1 MIVDNGDMYILVNED
16 GFPTGVLFVERG
28 FDILKL
34 KDMTITD
41 ALIYLDKNN
50 ISALY
55 RGCVKGTLRFKQYDS
70 EVEKLQTKKN
80 WKEIVTPKEVKEND

>member
-1 MIVDNGDMYILVNED
+1 MIVENGDMYIPINEE
-16 GFPTGVLFVERG
+16 GFPVGVLFVERG

-41 ALIYLDKNN
+41 ALVYFDKND

-55 RGCVKGTLRFKQYDS
+55 RGGVKGTLRFKQ
-70 EVEKLQTKKN
+70 
-80 WKEIVTPKEVKEND
+80 

>member
-1 MIVDNGDMYILVNED
+1 MIVDNGDMYISVNED

-50 ISALY
+50 ISVLY
-55 RGCVKGTLRFKQYDS
+55 RGGSKGTLRFKQYDS
-70 EVEKLQTKKN
+70 EVEK
-80 WKEIVTPKEVKEND
+80 

>member
-1 MIVDNGDMYILVNED
+1 MIVDSGDMYIPVNNE
-16 GFPTGVLFVERG
+16 GFPVGVLFVERG

-34 KDMTITD
+34 KGMTITD

-55 RGCVKGTLRFKQYDS
+55 RGGVEGTLKF
-70 EVEKLQTKKN
+70 
-80 WKEIVTPKEVKEND
+80 KEN

>member
-1 MIVDNGDMYILVNED
+1 MIVDNGDMYITVNED

-41 ALIYLDKNN
+41 ALIYLDKKN
-50 ISALY
+50 ISVLY
-55 RGCVKGTLRFKQYDS
+55 RGGCKGTLCFKQYDS
-70 EVEKLQTKKN
+70 EVEK
-80 WKEIVTPKEVKEND
+80 

>member
-1 MIVDNGDMYILVNED
+1 MIVDNGDVYIPVD
-16 GFPTGVLFVERG
+16 SKGFPIGVLFVERG

-55 RGCVKGTLRFKQYDS
+55 RGGVEGTLKF
-70 EVEKLQTKKN
+70 
-80 WKEIVTPKEVKEND
+80 KENSDGNK

>member
-1 MIVDNGDMYILVNED
+1 MIVDNGAMYIPVNED
-16 GFPTGVLFVERG
+16 GFPIGVLFVERG

-55 RGCVKGTLRFKQYDS
+55 RGGVEGTLRFKQYGS
-70 EVEKLQTKKN
+70 EVEK
-80 WKEIVTPKEVKEND
+80 

>member
-1 MIVDNGDMYILVNED
+1 MIVDNGDMYIPVNED

-34 KDMTITD
+34 KDMSITD

-55 RGCVKGTLRFKQYDS
+55 RGGVEGTLRFKQYDS
-70 EVEKLQTKKN
+70 EVEK
-80 WKEIVTPKEVKEND
+80 

>member
-1 MIVDNGDMYILVNED
+1 MIVDNGDMYIPVNED

-28 FDILKL
+28 FEILKL

-50 ISALY
+50 ISVLY
-55 RGCVKGTLRFKQYDS
+55 RGGVKGTLRFKQYDS
-70 EVEKLQTKKN
+70 EVEKWHLLKFLIKT
-80 WKEIVTPKEVKEND
+80 VKP

>member
-1 MIVDNGDMYILVNED
+1 MIVYNGDMYIPVNED

-50 ISALY
+50 ISVLY
-55 RGCVKGTLRFKQYDS
+55 RGGVKGTLRFKQYGS
-70 EVEKLQTKKN
+70 EVEK
-80 WKEIVTPKEVKEND
+80 

>member
-1 MIVDNGDMYILVNED
+1 MIADKDMYILINDD
-16 GFPTGVLFVERG
+16 GFPIGVLFVERG

-41 ALIYLDKNN
+41 ALVYLDKNN

-55 RGCVKGTLRFKQYDS
+55 RSGVKGTLRFK
-70 EVEKLQTKKN
+70 
-80 WKEIVTPKEVKEND
+80 